1 MTEAEILKALGQI
14 RTPIIYDAVEKF
26 AVRSRTEGLMDTS
39 IRTHLPGLG
48 PMIGYA
54 CTGKVVGAN
63 PPTDGE
69 TVVPWRELWE
79 LVDRSPN
86 PTVVVAQDVDDP
98 PARSCAW
105 GDVAASLMLRLGAVG
120 AVTNGGIRD
129 LPEVEKL
136 GFQMCAPAAVVG
148 HAYIRWVEIDVP
160 VEVGSLVVHPGD
172 LIHADEHGVMT
183 IPQEIPLGELLRFV
197 HEFLASEKTIVDYCS
212 EGDFD
217 IDTLCRLMAEHD
229 ERTSGHMSN

>member
-1 MTEAEILKALGQI
+1 MTVADTLDQLGRI

-26 AVRSRTEGLMDTS
+26 GVRPRTAGIMDTS
-39 IRTHLPGLG
+39 IRAHLPSVG

-63 PPTDGE
+63 PLADDE
-69 TVVPWRELWE
+69 VVVPWREVWE
-79 LVDRSPN
+79 YVGRSPN
-86 PTVVVAQDVDDP
+86 PAVVVAEDIDDP

-120 AVTNGGIRD
+120 CVTNGGIRD

-148 HAYIRWVEIDVP
+148 HAYIRWVEIDGP
-160 VEVGSLVVHPGD
+160 VLVGSLEVHPGD

-183 IPQEIPLGELLRFV
+183 IPKEIPLQDLLRFV
-197 HEFLASEKTIVDYCS
+197 HEFLASEKTIVDYCG
-212 EGDFD
+212 EGDFE
-217 IDTLCRLMAEHD
+217 IDTLCRLMKEHD
-229 ERTSGHMSN
+229 ERTSGHMS

>member
-1 MTEAEILKALGQI
+1 MSLENTLKALGQI

-26 AVRSRTEGLMDTS
+26 NVRPRTDGIMDPS
-39 IRTHLPGLG
+39 IRAQLPGLG
-48 PMIGYA
+48 PMVGYA
-54 CTGKVVGAN
+54 CTGKVVGAH

-69 TVVPWRELWE
+69 TTVPWRELWE
-79 LVDRSPN
+79 LVDRAPS
-86 PTVVVAQDVDDP
+86 PTVVVAEDLDHP

-129 LPEVEKL
+129 LPEVENL
-136 GFQMCAPAAVVG
+136 GFQLCAPAAVVG
-148 HAYIRWVEIDVP
+148 HAHIRWVEIDVP
-160 VEVGSLVVHPGD
+160 VKVGSLIVHPGD

-183 IPQEIPLGELLRFV
+183 IPKEIPPEELLRFV

-212 EGDFD
+212 EGQFD
-217 IDTLCRLMAEHD
+217 IDTLCRLMEEHN
-229 ERTSGHMSN
+229 ERTSGHMSS